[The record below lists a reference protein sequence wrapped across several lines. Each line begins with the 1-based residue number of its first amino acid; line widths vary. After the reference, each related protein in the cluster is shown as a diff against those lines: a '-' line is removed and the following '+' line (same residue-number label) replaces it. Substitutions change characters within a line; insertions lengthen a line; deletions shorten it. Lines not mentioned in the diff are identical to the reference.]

1 MTFDEEVK
9 DFKVYTGILALWGF
23 PYPVKE
29 TRRASLD
36 KLMEKEYARIQK
48 GKSLLSAAQRR
59 VVCRIADM
67 SGYADQT
74 KKEVIH

>member
-9 DFKVYTGILALWGF
+9 DFKIYISILTFWKIA
-23 PYPVKE
+23 YPVWEEK
-29 TRRASLD
+29 RASLD
-36 KLMEKEYARIQK
+36 KLMEKEYARILK

-67 SGYADQT
+67 SKRA
-74 KKEVIH
+74 